1 MEKFTMTGLHTR
13 FTQVQVSQW
22 RLPTSCKNLLLVN
35 RCTDYNVFRGTSSST
50 RVCPVRLYIES
61 RTRAYRKNRI
71 RPGTED
77 LTRTVAASAFYSKSD
92 YSGPPSRCQLP
103 AHRPAG
109 PPCAASCSTALG
121 PPWQAGKG

>member
-35 RCTDYNVFRGTSSST
+35 RCTDYNVFRGTSSS

-77 LTRTVAASAFYSKSD
+77 LTQTVVVSAFYSKSEHF
-92 YSGPPSRCQLP
+92 GPLSRWQIH

-109 PPCAASCSTALG
+109 PPCVASC
-121 PPWQAGKG
+121 